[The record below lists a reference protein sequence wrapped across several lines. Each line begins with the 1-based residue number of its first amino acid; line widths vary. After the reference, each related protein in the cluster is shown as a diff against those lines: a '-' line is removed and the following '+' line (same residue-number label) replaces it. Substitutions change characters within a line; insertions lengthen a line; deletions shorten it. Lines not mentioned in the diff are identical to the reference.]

1 MSETPQ
7 LEATLAELNARKLT
21 LRIPSYSIDVPDG
34 YAEELRGLLQ
44 EVLDAITSGDIKY
57 TPGDWREIVLEDSLR
72 FQEKLERHIDTYFDA
87 PSGEIPSD
95 SDSGLHP
102 LAHVA
107 ANCLILIYGDRR
119 T

>member
-7 LEATLAELNARKLT
+7 LEAAFAELNARKLT
-21 LRIPSYSIDVPDG
+21 LKIPDSIDMPDG

-57 TPGDWREIVLEDSLR
+57 APGDWREKVMDHPER
-72 FQEKLERHIDTYFDA
+72 FDGKLERHLKKWD
-87 PSGEIPSD
+87 SGEMFDKS
-95 SDSGLHP
+95 SRLHP